1 MGLPLPGALR
11 EGASPRKEKAH
22 LKLRVFLG
30 GYLIQ
35 HAFIQ
40 QVFIDQVP
48 GSVLG
53 TRDLAEDQT

>member
-1 MGLPLPGALR
+1 MGLPPPGAFR
-11 EGASPRKEKAH
+11 EGGSPRKEKAH
-22 LKLRVFLG
+22 LKLRVFVD
-30 GYLIQ
+30 GYLTQ